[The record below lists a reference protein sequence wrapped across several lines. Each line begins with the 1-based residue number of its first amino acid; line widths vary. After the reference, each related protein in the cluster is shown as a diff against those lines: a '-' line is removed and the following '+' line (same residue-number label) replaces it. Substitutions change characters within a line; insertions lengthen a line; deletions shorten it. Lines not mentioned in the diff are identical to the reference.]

1 MQRFLFGLGE
11 VVVYHRAVVPGCETK
26 LVLGA
31 AYALVDNLG
40 AVGSAFFE
48 AAAQFFDRGGLDE
61 YAQRARAVYLLDVAA
76 ADDVDVENDVRSLGK
91 LFFDLRLE
99 RAVKAVVVH
108 FGVFEELAGGYLV
121 AELVG
126 REKEVFNA
134 VFLLAAGRARSGAN
148 GKRQIEPVAEKRVYD
163 G

>member
-11 VVVYHRAVVPGCETK
+11 VVVYNCAVVPGCETK

-40 AVGSAFFE
+40 AVGGAFFE

-76 ADDVDVENDVRSLGK
+76 ADDVDVKNDVRAFGK
-91 LFFDLRLE
+91 LFSTCDLS
-99 RAVKAVVVH
+99 V
-108 FGVFEELAGGYLV
+108 
-121 AELVG
+121 
-126 REKEVFNA
+126 
-134 VFLLAAGRARSGAN
+134 
-148 GKRQIEPVAEKRVYD
+148 P
-163 G
+163 